1 MFNCPLRISTMR
13 IYIISLIFLGT
24 ALAFP
29 GKDLS
34 EKEFEEKFHKK
45 YEDPEVYDFLLK
57 QIE

>member
-1 MFNCPLRISTMR
+1 MR

-34 EKEFEEKFHKK
+34 EKEFEEKFHKRYASK
-45 YEDPEVYDFLLK
+45 EVHENLL
-57 QIE
+57 

>member
-1 MFNCPLRISTMR
+1 MR

-34 EKEFEEKFHKK
+34 ENEFEEKFHKK
-45 YEDPEVYDFLLK
+45 YASKEVHGNFLEDHKTYK
-57 QIE
+57 THNCSC